1 MQETAKTNSVKEQVI
16 QMIQRLPDDCT
27 LEQIQYHLYVR
38 QQIAQGLADID
49 AGRVIS
55 HEEVKRRVA
64 RWRKSGRRA
73 SRAHADF
80 NCSRSP

>member
-1 MQETAKTNSVKEQVI
+1 MQKTAKTNSVKEQVI

-55 HEEVKRRVA
+55 HEEVRRRVA
-64 RWRKSGRRA
+64 RRRKCGRRA
-73 SRAHADF
+73 RRAHADF

>member
-38 QQIAQGLADID
+38 QQIEQGLADID

-55 HEEVKRRVA
+55 HKEVKRRVA
-64 RWRKSGRRA
+64 EWRKSSGRR
-73 SRAHADF
+73 R
-80 NCSRSP
+80 R